1 MAGSLDGKVVLVA
14 GVGKGLGTA
23 TVALLASEGARVIAV
38 ARHGTALSPLEAH
51 ARHRNW
57 NVEIRTA
64 NLFDATEVDRLVHD
78 AVEEFG
84 GLDAASVNVGHWV
97 PGETALHRMSADEWS
112 SGLRDNLDAI
122 YLVGRAAIPHFLQRG
137 RGSLVV
143 VSAALAVRW
152 AGSAAYCAAKG
163 GIVDLVPKLAR
174 DYRATGIRV
183 NAVLPG
189 SMSGS
194 LEQLDPPPRDPSVV
208 LTDQTRTSPW
218 EVARAIRY
226 FVSDESRWVTGAV
239 LTVDGGASTFG
250 SEPGA
255 SP

>member
-143 VSAALAVRW
+143 VSAALA
-152 AGSAAYCAAKG
+152 
-163 GIVDLVPKLAR
+163 IVDLVPKLAR